1 MSDRRL
7 GLNRVAGLLAIAVL
21 GTAQGARAQ
30 EVSSRVALNTPE
42 AVCRTAPSHSASV
55 AAALRIAGQAWAAVM
70 RVERIATDEGGET
83 WIQVTPPLG
92 LLARWITAEGCW
104 VPERMVASTEG
115 AGHLV
120 ALADPLVSADALPP
134 LDHLL
139 GAHNLFVSPRH
150 HEQVERSPALA
161 ERREALMA
169 RALEAA
175 QWPGPGT
182 HRPVDR
188 DPRIITWIES
198 LGDRV
203 RYSEGPSGRGIWT
216 LSAQVPAVRPEPGRG
231 ESASAPQGSELAV
244 IVPDAACRARPS
256 RTSSGPTALR
266 LDLHFWTDRADT
278 VVAGESWVLHPREEC
293 WVLAAHTAPGD
304 TDEHVLLI
312 ADRFL
317 TSGEG
322 WSSRNHLSLLT
333 VLSSR
338 DWGHRDVVDG
348 SAELGLRRLQ
358 LLRRTLREFPAMGP
372 GPDAVTLAWIG
383 SLGGDV
389 ALTDEGHAWT
399 VSDEAY
405 LTLYERHRSDPF
417 AEEIMWEFASESNA
431 YTCEGHPVC
440 VAARRVGERL
450 ARYWT
455 DFPQGR
461 HIAEAIETGRTMV
474 AYALEQCSAA
484 RAAGPDSRAA
494 SNWEWYRAGERVP
507 QLVRELLGSLAQVNE
522 EDRVP
527 LTEVLGELEE
537 CAAAI
542 SPGCRPGGAPD
553 MGGALRRG
561 SKLEP
566 VIPLHP
572 SHGDAPPLERLLAAS
587 GRIPGPRGRP
597 AGGWALAGFTA
608 DRR

>member
-7 GLNRVAGLLAIAVL
+7 GLNRVAGLLAIAVV
-21 GTAQGARAQ
+21 GTAQGARAAQ
-30 EVSSRVALNTPE
+30 EVSSSVALNTPE

-55 AAALRIAGQAWAAVM
+55 AAALRIAGQAWAVVM
-70 RVERIATDEGGET
+70 RVERIATDEGGKT

-139 GAHNLFVSPRH
+139 GAHNLFVSSRY

-175 QWPGPGT
+175 QRPGPGT

-216 LSAQVPAVRPEPGRG
+216 LSAEVPAVRPEPGRAG
-231 ESASAPQGSELAV
+231 AASAPRGRELAV
-244 IVPDAACRARPS
+244 IAPDAACRARPS
-256 RTSSGPTALR
+256 RTSSGSTALR
-266 LDLHFWTDRADT
+266 LDLHFRTDRADT
-278 VVAGESWVLHPREEC
+278 VVAGESWVLHPQEEC

-304 TDEHVLLI
+304 TDEHVLSI
-312 ADRFL
+312 ANRFL

-338 DWGHRDVVDG
+338 HRGHRDVVDG

-358 LLRRTLREFPAMGP
+358 LLRRALREFPAMGP

-405 LTLYERHRSDPF
+405 LTLYERHRADPF

-431 YTCEGHPVC
+431 YTCEGDPVC
-440 VAARRVGERL
+440 VAVRRVGERL

-455 DFPQGR
+455 DFPHGR
-461 HIAEAIETGRTMV
+461 HVAEAIETGRAMV
-474 AYALEQCSAA
+474 AYVLEQCSAA
-484 RAAGPDSRAA
+484 RAARPDSPAA

-507 QLVRELLGSLAQVNE
+507 QLLRELLGSLEQVGE
-522 EDRVP
+522 ADKVP

-542 SPGCRPGGAPD
+542 SDGVC
-553 MGGALRRG
+553 
-561 SKLEP
+561 
-566 VIPLHP
+566 
-572 SHGDAPPLERLLAAS
+572 
-587 GRIPGPRGRP
+587 
-597 AGGWALAGFTA
+597 
-608 DRR
+608 